1 MAEFNHPVHVEWGG
15 SEPDAFE
22 SADGSIF
29 VGAHEKVGGVLKLM
43 IYQLSAAGV
52 LLATI
57 DPALAG
63 QGGLR
68 LQPGGQLWSVGYR
81 SYGDN
86 QAIVW
91 QAVPGWKV
99 KTQPGGATLSERYA
113 KALDRLC
120 AFLGI

>member
-1 MAEFNHPVHVEWGG
+1 MAEFNHPSHTEWGG
-15 SEPDAFE
+15 SEPDGFE
-22 SADGSIF
+22 SADGTIF
-29 VGAHEKVGGVLKLM
+29 VGAHEKVAGVLKLM
-43 IYQLSAAGV
+43 IYQLSPAGA

-57 DPALAG
+57 DPGLAG

-68 LQPGGQLWSVGYR
+68 LQASGQLWAVGYR

-99 KTQPGGATLSERYA
+99 RPAPTGGTLSDRY
-113 KALDRLC
+113 KQALEKLC
-120 AFLGI
+120 AMLGI

>member
-1 MAEFNHPVHVEWGG
+1 MPEFNHPTHVEWGG

-22 SADGSIF
+22 SADGTIF
-29 VGAHEKVGGVLKLM
+29 IGAHEKVGGVLKLM
-43 IYQLSAAGV
+43 IYQLSVTGA
-52 LLATI
+52 LLATH
-57 DPALAG
+57 DLGLAG

-68 LQPGGQLWSVGYR
+68 LQGSGQLWAVGYR

-99 KTQPGGATLSERYA
+99 RSAPAGAPLSDRY
-113 KALDRLC
+113 KQALDRLC
-120 AFLGI
+120 DMLNI